1 MDKIQGGQ
9 AVSIEELK
17 RENEILKDA
26 LCMEQDRLSHARHHI
41 QNTQDRIKRLE
52 DALNGT
58 VKWIVDLAESGDAG
72 FWDADTFPEVIAA
85 RAALNTK
92 EVKP

>member
-1 MDKIQGGQ
+1 MGESQGGQ
-9 AVSIEELK
+9 AVSVDEIMLNRLWIQRDDLLK
-17 RENEILKDA
+17 ENE
-26 LCMEQDRLSHARHHI
+26 RLE
-41 QNTQDRIKRLE
+41 DRIKRLE
-52 DALNGT
+52 EALNGT

>member
-9 AVSIEELK
+9 AVSVDEIMLNRLWIQRDDLLK
-17 RENEILKDA
+17 ENE
-26 LCMEQDRLSHARHHI
+26 RLE
-41 QNTQDRIKRLE
+41 DRIKRLE
-52 DALNGT
+52 EALNGT